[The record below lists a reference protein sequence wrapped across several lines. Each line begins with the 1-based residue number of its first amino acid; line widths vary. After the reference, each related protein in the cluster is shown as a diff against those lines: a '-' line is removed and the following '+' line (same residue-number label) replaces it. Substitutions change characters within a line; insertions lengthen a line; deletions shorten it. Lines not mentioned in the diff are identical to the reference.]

1 MQKPNNLTYHHE
13 YIQNNACFLGICE
26 FPRVS
31 YLFQHR
37 NKHCNCKRQ
46 QPLIVPGFNTA
57 VQQPPSPTGLS
68 AAYPTSYFVSRLS
81 LQQPAAILLAFQL
94 KKRLGRMT
102 LTYPL
107 LSPAVLLELG
117 TNQLISSK
125 LGSSVS
131 LILPAFCQISAC
143 PADLPSSTA
152 VLNGTK
158 KMAMDW

>member
-1 MQKPNNLTYHHE
+1 
-13 YIQNNACFLGICE
+13 
-26 FPRVS
+26 
-31 YLFQHR
+31 
-37 NKHCNCKRQ
+37 
-46 QPLIVPGFNTA
+46 
-57 VQQPPSPTGLS
+57 
-68 AAYPTSYFVSRLS
+68 
-81 LQQPAAILLAFQL
+81 
-94 KKRLGRMT
+94 MT

-131 LILPAFCQISAC
+131 LILPAFCQLSAC

-158 KMAMDW
+158 KNGNGLVNTTSHPPTQTISQSNRIT